1 MRVLKSLSVAL
12 LVILVICAIGAV
24 VLIHKGFR
32 ANEAP
37 SPTEAAVARSVRNL
51 SIPRDE
57 SNVRNPFETDSNAI
71 QQGRD
76 YFLNRCA
83 VCHGVDGS
91 AKTQVGVNLYPKAPD
106 LRAPA
111 TQGLT
116 DGEIHYIIE
125 NGVRFTG
132 MPALSNAH
140 QQASNDSWKLVL
152 FVRSLGRITKG
163 DEFQTKVASAQNPQ
177 YFDGSMSEI
186 DSMTTPA
193 PTPE

>member
-1 MRVLKSLSVAL
+1 
-12 LVILVICAIGAV
+12 
-24 VLIHKGFR
+24 
-32 ANEAP
+32 
-37 SPTEAAVARSVRNL
+37 
-51 SIPRDE
+51 
-57 SNVRNPFETDSNAI
+57 
-71 QQGRD
+71 
-76 YFLNRCA
+76 
-83 VCHGVDGS
+83 
-91 AKTQVGVNLYPKAPD
+91 VGVNLYPKAPD

-111 TQGLT
+111 TQRLT